1 MCVYTEHRV
10 QEVNTMKIR
19 RSDLERIIREEI
31 CGVLDEVNP
40 TIEVRAQEADSSPL
54 KRMQKYTV

>member
-1 MCVYTEHRV
+1 
-10 QEVNTMKIR
+10 MKIR

>member
-1 MCVYTEHRV
+1 
-10 QEVNTMKIR
+10 MKIR

-40 TIEVRAQEADSSPL
+40 TIEVKAQEADSSPL